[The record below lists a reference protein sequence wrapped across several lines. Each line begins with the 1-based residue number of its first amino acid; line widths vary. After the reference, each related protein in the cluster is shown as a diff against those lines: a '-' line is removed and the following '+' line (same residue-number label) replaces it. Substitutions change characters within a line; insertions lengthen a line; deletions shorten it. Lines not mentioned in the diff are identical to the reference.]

1 MMKFALTLSVYISRQ
16 FIYSF
21 LLVLSVFAILIFM
34 MDAVEL
40 LRKASSKQIPFMIM
54 ADMVLLKLP
63 MLLQVILPFII
74 LVASVLTYTS
84 LARRSELVVIRSAGV
99 SVWEFLMPSVVC
111 AFLIGMLVVTVI
123 NPVSAIMLNKYE
135 HLNAKYFED
144 KQNLLDISETGLW
157 LRQKYEMLPEQNEEN
172 ETINE
177 LIFHAKEV
185 TGNNNISLINVEIY
199 AFDNQDNF
207 IYRIDAPIAHLKENQ
222 LLIENALVTFRDN
235 ENHKVKS
242 FSIDTNLK
250 PSDVQNSFADPQAI
264 SFFQLPFFINKLE
277 SSGFSAL
284 GHILQWHKILSSP
297 FFYAAMVII
306 GAVFSL
312 KAPRQGSIGFA
323 IAVSVVFG
331 FIIYF
336 LSNLVSSIGLS
347 GSMPVAISAWIPIVI
362 TAFIG
367 IAMLLHY
374 EDG

>member
-1 MMKFALTLSVYISRQ
+1 MKFALTLSVYISRQ
-16 FIYSF
+16 FIYNF

-40 LRKASSKQIPFMIM
+40 LRKASSRQIPFMVM

-84 LARRSELVVIRSAGV
+84 LARRSELIIIRSAGV
-99 SVWEFLMPSVVC
+99 SVWEFLMPSIVC
-111 AFLIGMLVVTVI
+111 AFLIGIMVISVI

-135 HLNAKYFED
+135 HLDAKYFEN

-157 LRQKYEMLPEQNEEN
+157 LRQKYEVLPEEN
-172 ETINE
+172 EDDEIFNE
-177 LIFHAKEV
+177 LIFHSKEV
-185 TGNNNISLINVEIY
+185 TGNNNISLQNVEIY
-199 AFDNQDNF
+199 AFDEKDNF
-207 IYRIDAPIAHLKENQ
+207 IYRIDAPTAHLKENQ
-222 LLIENALVTFRDN
+222 LLIENALVTFRN
-235 ENHKVKS
+235 NKNSKVKL

-250 PSDVQNSFADPQAI
+250 PSDVQNSFANPQAI

-277 SSGFSAL
+277 ASGFSAL
-284 GHILQWHKILSSP
+284 PHVLQWHRILSSP
-297 FFYAAMVII
+297 FFYAAMVVI

-323 IAVSVVFG
+323 IALSVVFG
-331 FIIYF
+331 FVIYF
-336 LSNLVSSIGLS
+336 LSNLVSSIGLA
-347 GSMPVAISAWIPIVI
+347 GSMPVAISAWTPIVI

-367 IAMLLHY
+367 VTMLLHY